1 MIAFTFITLVCGA
14 ANKKRPSETNRT
26 RDALR
31 QPELRPHSTAGDCG
45 LYFSRHAQ
53 QEGSTTMPYRY
64 LRTERADNVVTCVL
78 SNPPRH
84 TLTSE
89 GVSEINLMLDEV
101 EEDQSVRALVFT
113 SDAEDVFI
121 AHYEVTE
128 LASRA
133 GEVSKKLTNL
143 KPREDQPRGL
153 SPMHKLCLR
162 LESMAAITIAAIN
175 GSTTGGGFELSLAC
189 DFRLLA
195 SGRYRVGLP
204 ETSIGI
210 IPGAGGTQRYARLL
224 GTAKALDLIMHAKL
238 LTPEQALDIGLVHR
252 VFPRDT
258 FHEAA
263 KAFAEDIASRSPVAL
278 SAAKRAIQIGS
289 RMTLEDA
296 LLLEQECFE
305 KTMRSKDAAAAMEA
319 YLGGSKTPYNW
330 QGH

>member
-1 MIAFTFITLVCGA
+1 
-14 ANKKRPSETNRT
+14 
-26 RDALR
+26 
-31 QPELRPHSTAGDCG
+31 
-45 LYFSRHAQ
+45 
-53 QEGSTTMPYRY
+53 MPYRY
-64 LRTERADNVVTCVL
+64 LKTERTDNIVTCVL

-89 GVSEINLMLDEV
+89 GASEINRMLDEV
-101 EEDQSVRALVFT
+101 EEDDSVRVLVFT

-133 GEVSKKLTNL
+133 GDISKTLINP
-143 KPREDQPRGL
+143 KPVDSQPRGL

-162 LESMAAITIAAIN
+162 LENMSAITIAAIN

-195 SGRYRVGLP
+195 SGRSRVGLP

-252 VFPRDT
+252 IFPKAT
-258 FHEAA
+258 FHEEA
-263 KAFAEDIASRSPVAL
+263 KAFAENIASRSPVAL

-305 KTMRSKDAAAAMEA
+305 KTMHSNDAAAAMEA
-319 YLGGSKTPYNW
+319 YLGGSRTPYKW

>member
-1 MIAFTFITLVCGA
+1 MCGA
-14 ANKKRPSETNRT
+14 ANKERSSENNRI
-26 RDALR
+26 RDASRKPDLGRVSTPADYRLCLSR
-31 QPELRPHSTAGDCG
+31 Q
-45 LYFSRHAQ
+45 AQ
-53 QEGSTTMPYRY
+53 QEGSTTMPYRF
-64 LRTERADNVVTCVL
+64 LRTERRDNVVTCVL

-89 GVSEINLMLDEV
+89 GVSEINLMLDEI

-133 GEVSKKLTNL
+133 GEISKNRTNP
-143 KPREDQPRGL
+143 KPLESQPRGL
-153 SPMHKLCLR
+153 SAMHKLCLR

-195 SGRYRVGLP
+195 SGRSRVGLP

-238 LTPEQALDIGLVHR
+238 LTPEQALEIGLVHR

-278 SAAKRAIQIGS
+278 SAAKHAIQIGS
-289 RMTLEDA
+289 RMALEDA

-305 KTMRSKDAAAAMEA
+305 KTMRSNDAAAAMEA

>member
-1 MIAFTFITLVCGA
+1 
-14 ANKKRPSETNRT
+14 
-26 RDALR
+26 
-31 QPELRPHSTAGDCG
+31 
-45 LYFSRHAQ
+45 
-53 QEGSTTMPYRY
+53 MPYRF
-64 LRTERADNVVTCVL
+64 LRTERADNIVTCVL

-89 GVSEINLMLDEV
+89 GVGEINLMLDEV
-101 EEDQSVRALVFT
+101 ERDPSIRVVMFT
-113 SDAEDVFI
+113 SEAENVFI

-133 GEVSKKLTNL
+133 KEVSTNPTNPTRIEN
-143 KPREDQPRGL
+143 KPTEL

-162 LESMAAITIAAIN
+162 LERMAAITIAAIN

-195 SGRYRVGLP
+195 SGRSRVGLP

-252 VFPRDT
+252 VFPRDK
-258 FHEAA
+258 FHEAE

-278 SAAKRAIQIGS
+278 SAAKHAIQVGS

-296 LLLEQECFE
+296 LLLEQQCFE
-305 KTMRSKDAAAAMEA
+305 KTMRSNDAAGAMEA
-319 YLGGSKTPYNW
+319 YLGGSKTPYSW
-330 QGH
+330 QGK

>member
-1 MIAFTFITLVCGA
+1 
-14 ANKKRPSETNRT
+14 
-26 RDALR
+26 
-31 QPELRPHSTAGDCG
+31 
-45 LYFSRHAQ
+45 
-53 QEGSTTMPYRY
+53 
-64 LRTERADNVVTCVL
+64 
-78 SNPPRH
+78 
-84 TLTSE
+84 
-89 GVSEINLMLDEV
+89 MLDEV

-128 LASRA
+128 LASWA
-133 GEVSKKLTNL
+133 GEVAKNVTNPKLLEN
-143 KPREDQPRGL
+143 QPKEP

-195 SGRYRVGLP
+195 SGRSRVGLP

-224 GTAKALDLIMHAKL
+224 GTAKALDLILHAKL

-263 KAFAEDIASRSPVAL
+263 KRSQRIL
-278 SAAKRAIQIGS
+278 RA
-289 RMTLEDA
+289 A
-296 LLLEQECFE
+296 LLLHCQLPSAPY
-305 KTMRSKDAAAAMEA
+305 KSVLVWHLRMRSYSSWSVLKRQCNQKMPLRQWRHTLAD
-319 YLGGSKTPYNW
+319 
-330 QGH
+330 QGHPTTGRDTEG